1 MHVQELYRITVKSL
15 DSREWLLL
23 NQIGSTYIFQWTVRN
38 IPDEGADFAS
48 EVCRLDDIAELFH
61 VLAQKVDIQTV
72 GGKII
77 DESAPSS
84 VHLTQR
90 KQGLDIKD
98 PGDNN
103 PQDLGRK
110 VRRHDDDDGK
120 GRGRAV
126 G

>member
-1 MHVQELYRITVKSL
+1 M
-15 DSREWLLL
+15 L
-23 NQIGSTYIFQWTVRN
+23 NQIGSTYNVQWTVRN

-48 EVCRLDDIAELFH
+48 EVCRLDDTAEPLH
-61 VLAQKVDIQTV
+61 VRAQKVDIQTL
-72 GGKII
+72 GGKIV
-77 DESAPSS
+77 DKSAPSF

-110 VRRHDDDDGK
+110 VRRHDDDGK